1 METKLSVE
9 EISKKLGISKTT
21 VRRYITKGVLP
32 AIKIFNHYLVDE
44 SDLNIAIKKS
54 TISINEATDIS
65 GVRKN
70 TDKYNSNSSDEE
82 PKYLV
87 VKEVANLLKCS
98 EKTIYRKVE
107 ERKIP
112 SIKLWGKILFL
123 ESDIENF
130 LFLAKKQ
137 EVKPMRV

>member
-1 METKLSVE
+1 MMETKLTVE
-9 EISKKLGISKTT
+9 EVSKSLGISTTT
-21 VRRYITKGVLP
+21 VRRYINKGILP
-32 AIKIFNHYLVDE
+32 AVKVFNRYLVE
-44 SDLNIAIKKS
+44 QEDLLFALKQS
-54 TISINEATDIS
+54 TISVEEASDIS
-65 GVRKN
+65 NTSKN
-70 TDKYNSNSSDEE
+70 SLEQKISSKE

-87 VKEVANLLKCS
+87 VKEVATLLKCS

-112 SIKLWGKILFL
+112 SVKLWGKILFL